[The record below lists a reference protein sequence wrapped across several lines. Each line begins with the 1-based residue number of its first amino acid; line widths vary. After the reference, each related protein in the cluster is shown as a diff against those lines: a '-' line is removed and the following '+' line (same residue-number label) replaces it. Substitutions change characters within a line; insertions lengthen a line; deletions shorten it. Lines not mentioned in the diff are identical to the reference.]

1 MDYTQVS
8 PKPEM
13 RQRRLCRSRHGCVSQ
28 SRLGRARSLRQR
40 GLGAAAMLLS
50 LLTLAGCATYDPLT
64 AYHHYEGGVIGQ
76 NPPPAPGLNDKF
88 PNLASVPPKPP
99 VLSPLVQRAVRQQLL
114 AANQHQ
120 NAAPDPGAT
129 AAPLA
134 RTIATAA
141 AVPVASPLLIG
152 FQPGRAI
159 VSHQDQ
165 LALRTLASHRGA
177 ATIAAIGFAPAQ
189 TPADLALALQ
199 RATAIANVLTE
210 AGVPAT
216 AVRLE
221 ALTTGRGGAAQVL

>member
-13 RQRRLCRSRHGCVSQ
+13 RRCRMSQ
-28 SRLGRARSLRQR
+28 LRERCAR
-40 GLGAAAMLLS
+40 GLRRSGLAAAILS

-76 NPPPAPGLNDKF
+76 NPPPAPGLHDKF

-114 AANQHQ
+114 EANQHQ
-120 NAAPDPGAT
+120 TAAPDPGAG
-129 AAPLA
+129 AAPPA
-134 RTIATAA
+134 TTIATAA
-141 AVPVASPLLIG
+141 PAPVAPPLLVG

-159 VSHQDQ
+159 LSHQDQ
-165 LALRTLASHRGA
+165 MALRALAAHRGGG
-177 ATIAAIGFAPAQ
+177 TIAAIGFAPAQ

-221 ALTTGRGGAAQVL
+221 ALTTGRGGAAQLL